1 MFAYSKGRPKY
12 DNKPAQMVA
21 NSWEEFASGV
31 LGNISENKAKASFI
45 CGRHAMTDTE
55 RFLHTLDPQA
65 TTWTFQTFSDSDSKT
80 KGLTKLLQG
89 SLLEHRDNL
98 ADLNNRGA
106 GVYVVINETD
116 GKGRKA
122 YNIQRVRACF
132 ADFDEPDP
140 ATLDRLRADS
150 VPPSII
156 VESSPDKY
164 HAYWIVDDLDLDSF
178 KPLQKRISSVWGS
191 DPAVSD
197 LPRVMRLPGFE
208 HRKGVPFE
216 TRLIDHNGRVYTAY
230 ELQNRYPEPAHA
242 IDKKRNTSETYQEH
256 HHSPRLPAGGMTPYA
271 TAALQD
277 ACNAV
282 AGAANG
288 TRNDTLN
295 REAYGISRLVA
306 GGEIPGALARES
318 LHSAALHAG
327 LAEGEIK
334 STLKSAFTAGSESP
348 RTAPQHPRAR
358 DARAFAEILADAERL
373 TIDSAADDIS
383 AVTLETA
390 ALNPVERRQV
400 HDTIKAQTKIP
411 LSVLREML
419 SNGTADGPDHLAL
432 ARSAIAQI
440 GEQDIISTQPFVWR
454 WHGTGVWKKAEERAV
469 RSWVQSS
476 LDGTEEVTKGLVDS
490 VTDLLKT
497 EIFKAEHEFDIGPA
511 NCVNALNGEITLEA
525 GQWTLRPHN
534 REHYRTTQI
543 PVRYDPAAAAPR
555 FTQFLHEVFPGPDGE
570 QSITAVLEMMGYSL
584 MAHCHHERFIIL
596 VGNGANGKS
605 VLLRLLE
612 ALAGYENVSGVQPSQ
627 FANKFQ
633 RAHLHGKLVNIVTEI
648 EQGEVI
654 DDAALKGIVSG
665 EPSTVEHKFK
675 DPFQMR
681 PFATCWFG
689 TNHMPHTR
697 DFSDALFR
705 RALILKFDS
714 TFKPELGN
722 CDPLLSEKLEAELP
736 GVLNMALNAYLN
748 AIQHGFTMPDSSK
761 QARDE
766 WRLEADQAAQFI
778 EDVCTVDPASEVAGQ
793 ALYDEYTFWARDN
806 GITRTLTMK
815 SFRDRMTRLGFGT
828 RRSSSTRYVTGL
840 RVTNSTI
847 RQVF

>member
-1 MFAYSKGRPKY
+1 
-12 DNKPAQMVA
+12 
-21 NSWEEFASGV
+21 
-31 LGNISENKAKASFI
+31 
-45 CGRHAMTDTE
+45 MTTDAD
-55 RFLHTLDPQA
+55 RFLNTLDPQA
-65 TTWTFQTFSDSDSKT
+65 TTWTFQTFDDSPAKHPRLARTRHGTLEQHRAELKRLNDS
-80 KGLTKLLQG
+80 
-89 SLLEHRDNL
+89 
-98 ADLNNRGA
+98 GA
-106 GVYVVINETD
+106 GVFVTINETD

-122 YNIQRVRACF
+122 TNIKRVRAVF
-132 ADFDEPDP
+132 VDFDTQDSGTVGRLLADP
-140 ATLDRLRADS
+140 L
-150 VPPSII
+150 PPSSI
-156 VESSPDKY
+156 VETSPKKY
-164 HAYWIVDDLDLDSF
+164 HAYWIVDNLALEQFTD
-178 KPLQKRISSVWGS
+178 LQKRMIAEWGT
-191 DPAVSD
+191 DPKVHD
-197 LPRVMRLPGFE
+197 LSRVMRLPGFM
-208 HRKGVPFE
+208 HRKDEPFQC
-216 TRLIDHNGRVYTAY
+216 RVELSDPCQIYTTDD
-230 ELQNRYPEPAHA
+230 LMQRYPMQAPPP
-242 IDKKRNTSETYQEH
+242 
-256 HHSPRLPAGGMTPYA
+256 HSPSTASASAMASYA
-271 TAALQD
+271 RAALEN
-277 ACNAV
+277 ACSAV
-282 AGAANG
+282 AGTANG

-295 REAYGISRLVA
+295 RESYGIGQLVA
-306 GGEIPGALARES
+306 GGEIPATRARES

-327 LAEGEIK
+327 LSEGETTA
-334 STLKSAFTAGSESP
+334 TLNSAFTAGSESP
-348 RTAPQHPRAR
+348 RTAPQRPRAR
-358 DARAFAEILADAERL
+358 DARAFAEILANAERL
-373 TIDSAADDIS
+373 TIDSAADDINTI
-383 AVTLETA
+383 TLETA

-400 HDTIKAQTKIP
+400 FDTIKAQTKIP
-411 LSVLREML
+411 LGVLRETL
-419 SNGTADGPDHLAL
+419 SVATTDGPDHLAL

-440 GEQDIISTQPFVWR
+440 GEQDIIATQPFVWR

-511 NCVNALNGEITLEA
+511 DCVNALNGEITLEA
-525 GQWTLRPHN
+525 RQWTLRPHN

-555 FTQFLHEVFPGPDGE
+555 FTQFLREVFPGPDGE

-714 TFKPELGN
+714 TFTPELGN
-722 CDPLLSEKLEAELP
+722 CDPRLSEKLEAELS

-778 EDVCTVDPASEVAGQ
+778 EDVCTVDPASEEQ
-793 ALYDEYTFWARDN
+793 AKPLYDEYTNWAHDN

-815 SFRDRMTRLGFGT
+815 SFRDRMNRLGFGA
-828 RRSSSTRYVTGL
+828 RRSSSFRYVTGV

-847 RQVF
+847 RQGF